1 MTGRAR
7 IGAALGAV
15 AIAGLLAACGGS
27 SNDETTTTSTGGAT
41 TTSSGTSTTP
51 PTTSA
56 SGAATTGEGSTS
68 APPSST
74 GVGGGTAT
82 AGDWAAPNGDWSNTR
97 DVPGS
102 DISKATVSGLQPGWK
117 VPIKGTGTFG
127 SYASTPIILDG
138 VVYTQDLRSNVQA
151 IDEASGKVLWT
162 HDFDSSSVGPNGVAV
177 ADGRVYGAT
186 ADSAFALDAKTGD
199 QLWTVKLTRNANEG
213 IDMAPGV
220 HGDLVYVSTVPG
232 NASSFYKGNGQGVLF
247 ALDGATGA
255 TKWTFA
261 TVPTALWGDP
271 QVNSGGGL
279 WHPPAFDDQGSM
291 YVDIANP
298 APFLGTEAKPWGSSR
313 PGPDPDS
320 DTIVKLNDET
330 GKVEWKN
337 QVIAHDVYDWDLHL
351 PPMLVDT
358 ASGQHLVVA
367 GGKMGYVYA
376 FDRDSGKLLWKTP
389 VGKHNGHDDDHELA
403 LQGKLSALPKL
414 PLTVY
419 PGALGGVETQM
430 AVADGTVYAPVVN
443 LATIY
448 KKQDSYSLDLAHG
461 TGEMD
466 AVDLASGKVLWTH
479 PFTTPT
485 YGAATV
491 VNDLVFTTTFDGTLH
506 ALDAKT
512 GAEVWSSKLPA
523 GTNATV
529 AVAGDTL
536 VTAASYPQ
544 GANQHAVVMAY
555 TLGGSAAG
563 SAGTTGTTGT
573 DTGAAT
579 TMQPATTAG
588 SETTT
593 EPSASTTAPTSTAG
607 TDTTSGSP
615 TP

>member
-1 MTGRAR
+1 V
-7 IGAALGAV
+7 ALGAV

-27 SNDETTTTSTGGAT
+27 SNDETTTTSAGGAT
-41 TTSSGTSTTP
+41 TTSSGTATTP
-51 PTTSA
+51 PATST
-56 SGAATTGEGSTS
+56 SGGATTGEGSTT
-68 APPSST
+68 APSTST

-102 DISKATVSGLQPGWK
+102 DIAKATVSGLQPAWK

-186 ADSAFALDAKTGD
+186 ANSAFALDAKTGD
-199 QLWTVKLTRNANEG
+199 QLWLVKLTRNANEG

-232 NASSFYKGNGQGVLF
+232 NSSSFYKGNGQGVLF

-255 TKWTFA
+255 TKWKFA
-261 TVPTALWGDP
+261 TVPASLWGDP

-298 APFLGTEAKPWGSSR
+298 APFPGTQAKPWGSSR

-330 GKVEWKN
+330 GQVQWKN

-358 ASGQHLVVA
+358 SSGQHLVVA

-389 VGKHNGHDDDHELA
+389 VGKHNGHDNDHELA

-443 LATIY
+443 VATIY

-466 AVDLASGKVLWTH
+466 ALDLASGKVLWTH
-479 PFTTPT
+479 KFTTPT

-506 ALDAKT
+506 ALDAKS

-544 GANQHAVVMAY
+544 GASQQAVVMAY

-573 DTGAAT
+573 DSGAAT
-579 TMQPATTAG
+579 TTQPASTAG

-593 EPSASTTAPTSTAG
+593 EPSASTTAPTTSTAG